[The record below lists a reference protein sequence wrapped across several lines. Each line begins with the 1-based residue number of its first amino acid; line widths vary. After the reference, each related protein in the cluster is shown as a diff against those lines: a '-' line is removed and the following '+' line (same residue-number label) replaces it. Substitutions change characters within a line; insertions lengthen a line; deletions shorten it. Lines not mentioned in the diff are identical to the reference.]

1 MTSESLQSSGVPSVT
16 YTVYSTVFLL
26 PIPILRLLCVLQTEG
41 ENMNV
46 VHELG
51 PRMRALQDCSGGWG
65 KREGGVG
72 FLRPKNPV
80 QRKMALAALC
90 RIYRGRVELSNSTVR
105 CLLRRFLFAL
115 LEISQVT
122 HECLISTT
130 FTSGFSRW
138 IDFSISTLKTKFER
152 FTYREIIISKINF
165 WVATILF
172 TKMR

>member
-1 MTSESLQSSGVPSVT
+1 MTSASLQSSGVPSVT

-65 KREGGVG
+65 KREGEGGIG

-90 RIYRGRVELSNSTVR
+90 RIYRGRVELPNSTVR

-115 LEISQVT
+115 LKISQVT

-130 FTSGFSRW
+130 LTSGFSRW
-138 IDFSISTLKTKFER
+138 FDFSIYTLKRK
-152 FTYREIIISKINF
+152 
-165 WVATILF
+165 V
-172 TKMR
+172 